1 MPPERKL
8 QPVRAEESM
17 SAVMSDVRHAVRSL
31 RASPGVVAAS
41 VLSLGLGLGV
51 NLTLFTAIRATFFY
65 EPTIAE
71 RARVVAVHPGNSNQF
86 SYLNYRDVLESG
98 IFESAAGYRRVS
110 LTLRIGAAP
119 EGIGGI
125 AVTPNFF
132 EFIGVPP
139 ARGRYFSAK
148 EAAPERQSHLAVLS
162 HPFWQRRFRGD
173 PNVIGREVTINGEP
187 FAVIG
192 VLPEIRPVTML
203 EDPDVYVPISR
214 LVLPT
219 ITDRSN
225 GNSLAVLG
233 RLRPEMTSAQALAA
247 VTALDRRLEQ
257 AYPVEN
263 AYMGRPGKIVSVRG
277 GDLAGSSEQ
286 LIVPSVL
293 LALFGVVLLS
303 ACANVAGLLLAKA
316 AGREREIALRFALG
330 AKRAEVVR
338 LLLTESI
345 GLAILG
351 TLVGAL
357 LSVWLMRALT
367 VLSLPGTGQLDLA
380 LAPSASMGAYAMALL
395 TVTGL
400 LCGIAP
406 ALRATKRNVT
416 SVLQSGESHITTGR
430 LRLRHAFVVGQVSGC
445 LVLLV
450 LSSLLLRSLTRI
462 SEMDPGF
469 DIEQGLVATV
479 NVDADRYAADGGLP
493 LAERLVERLQQ
504 LSGVETVSF
513 ANILALGT
521 DRSGTSLRVEGASS
535 DDGGPRTYVNS
546 VAPRYFAALGI
557 PFARGRDFETGDRPG
572 GPPVAIVTE
581 SLERAYFPGQTA
593 LGQRVRR
600 SEDEPYFEI
609 IGVVRDHM
617 YGSYGDSSTPIFY
630 SSYLQQPRV
639 STQVRPV
646 ILHVR
651 TSGPPAAELG
661 AVRAAIASV
670 DSTVVANVQTLRDAT
685 GSEPAIRRFGTRLL
699 GSAGALG
706 LLLATIGL
714 YGMMAF
720 VVTSR
725 KAEIGVRMALGAT
738 AQQILKGVLGQGMKL
753 VGIGLAIG
761 TGVSLG
767 LAQVAVG
774 LLAGLSPAD
783 PVAFGGTVGLLIVVG
798 LAACLSPAWRAAR
811 VDPLVALRRL

>member
-1 MPPERKL
+1 
-8 QPVRAEESM
+8 VRAEEYM
-17 SAVMSDVRHAVRSL
+17 STFMSDVKQAVRSL

-65 EPTIAE
+65 EPTLAE
-71 RARVVAVHPGNSNQF
+71 RDRVVAVQPGNSNQF
-86 SYLNYRDVLESG
+86 SYLNYRDLFESG
-98 IFESAAGYRRVS
+98 IFESVAGYRRVT
-110 LTLRIGAAP
+110 LTLRVGPTP
-119 EGIGGI
+119 EGISGV

-132 EFIGVPP
+132 EFIGVSP
-139 ARGRYFSAK
+139 ARGRQFSAA
-148 EAAPERQSHLAVLS
+148 EAVPERQPRVVVLS
-162 HPFWQRRFRGD
+162 HPFWQRRFGGD
-173 PNVIGREVTINGEP
+173 PNVIGREVTLNGEP

-192 VLPEIRPVTML
+192 VLPEVRPVTML

-219 ITDRSN
+219 VNDRNN
-225 GNSLAVLG
+225 GNSLNVLG
-233 RLRPEMTSAQALAA
+233 RLRRDMTRVQALAA
-247 VTALDRRLEQ
+247 VTALDGRLEQ
-257 AYPVEN
+257 AYPAEN
-263 AYMGRPGKIVSVRG
+263 ADMGRPGKILPVRG
-277 GDLAGSSEQ
+277 GQLAGSSEQ

-330 AKRAEVVR
+330 ARRAEVVR
-338 LLLTESI
+338 LLLMESF

-367 VLSLPGTGQLDLA
+367 VLSLPGAGRLDLA
-380 LAPSASMGAYAMALL
+380 LGPSLSLGAYSVALL
-395 TVTGL
+395 AVTGL

-416 SVLQSGESHITTGR
+416 AVMQSGESHSVTGR
-430 LRLRHAFVVGQVSGC
+430 LRLRHAFVVGQVAGC
-445 LVLLV
+445 LILLV

-469 DIEQGLVATV
+469 DIERGLVASV
-479 NVDADRYAADGGLP
+479 NVDADRYASDGGLP
-493 LAERLVERLQQ
+493 LGERLVERLQQ
-504 LSGVETVSF
+504 LSGVESVSF
-513 ANILALGT
+513 ANILTLGT
-521 DRSGTSLRVEGASS
+521 DRSRTRLRVSDASS
-535 DDGGPRTYVNS
+535 NDGPESYVNS
-546 VAPRYFAALGI
+546 VAPRYFATLGI
-557 PFARGRDFETGDRPG
+557 PFVRGRDFETGDRQG

-581 SLERAYFPGQTA
+581 SFEREYFPGQTA
-593 LGQRVRR
+593 LGKRVRR
-600 SEDEPYFEI
+600 SDDEPYFEI
-609 IGVVRDHM
+609 VGVVRDHM
-617 YGSYGDSSTPIFY
+617 YGSYGDLSTPIFY
-630 SSYLQQPRV
+630 SSYLQHPQV
-639 STQVRPV
+639 STQVRPIV
-646 ILHVR
+646 LHVR
-651 TSGPPAAELG
+651 TSGPPAALARE
-661 AVRAAIASV
+661 VRETIGDV
-670 DSTVVANVQTLRDAT
+670 DSTVVADVGTLREAT

-699 GSAGALG
+699 AAAGALG
-706 LLLATIGL
+706 LLLATVGL
-714 YGMMAF
+714 YGMMTF
-720 VVTSR
+720 VVTTR

-738 AQQILKGVLGQGMKL
+738 AARILTGVLGQGMRL

-767 LAQVAVG
+767 LAQLAVG

-783 PVAFGGTVGLLIVVG
+783 PVAFGGTVGLLVFVG
-798 LAACLSPAWRAAR
+798 LTACLSPAWRAAR